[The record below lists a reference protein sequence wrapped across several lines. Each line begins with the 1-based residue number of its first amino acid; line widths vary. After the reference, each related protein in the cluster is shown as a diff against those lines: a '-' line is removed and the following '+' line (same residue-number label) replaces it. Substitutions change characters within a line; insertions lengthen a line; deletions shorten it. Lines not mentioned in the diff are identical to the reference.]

1 LKSRIHLL
9 FVGVLLLWGLLIV
22 RAAVLQVWPNHRLN
36 ALQARQFQT
45 VITLSNRRGVIVDR
59 NNRELAMSTTAYS
72 IYADPKLIDTKKA
85 TAKKIAGILGDSV
98 SAIFNKIK
106 NPQKRFVWLER
117 LTDKEHA
124 DKIKSLNMR
133 GLQIVEE
140 YKRIYPNEGLL
151 AHSLGFVGT
160 EGQGLE
166 GLELAYN
173 QELQGDKKKV
183 LVRRDAR
190 GRPLVADG
198 LMFAENPDGAEV
210 KLTVDA
216 DLQHELESEVQ
227 TAMTDY
233 DADSAMAIIL
243 DAKTSAILAMG
254 SAPSFDPNV
263 GSRASSE
270 NRRNRILTDA
280 FEPGSTLKTFVV
292 AGALHNKILQPNT
305 KYNTE
310 NGRFKVGDRIIKEAE
325 MHEKWPQLT
334 ASEILAYSSNVGAA
348 KIAFDLG
355 GERLAK
361 SLAEFG
367 FGQKTGIDLPGDSK
381 GIIKPLPWTPISLA
395 TISFGQGI
403 AVTALQMANA
413 YAAVANGGVLNT
425 PYMVQSIRD
434 SETGETKEFGP
445 KMVRRVLTPEES
457 ASMRMMLTG
466 VTSWGSGANA
476 RVDGFLVGGK
486 TGTAQKVDPNGRGYI
501 KGGYISSFA
510 GFIPATDPK
519 FVVYVVVDHPRKNNA
534 YYGAQVAAP
543 IFSRLASYAAR
554 RAGLAPVILS
564 EKNLVDQNMMKKMS
578 ASTNVKIAKKM
589 AKNFKNGKSRLPAQ
603 AKNLKNPVL
612 PASDVMTSAD
622 VVTNA
627 TAAIP
632 VPQIE
637 YVPELKDLTL
647 REVYRRIG
655 GQDLQVQVRGQGIVS
670 EVIPTAGSLL
680 PASRKIWVILKP
692 LSSAE
697 AVSR

>member
-1 LKSRIHLL
+1 MKSRIHLL

-59 NNRELAMSTTAYS
+59 AGRELAMSTTAYS
-72 IYADPKLIDTKKA
+72 IYADPKLIDGKKA
-85 TAKKIAGILGDSV
+85 TAKKIATILGDSPQ
-98 SAIFNKIK
+98 AIYNKIK
-106 NPQKRFVWLER
+106 NPTKRFVWLER
-117 LTDKEHA
+117 LTDKDHA
-124 DKIKSLNMR
+124 DKIKNLDVR

-140 YKRIYPNEGLL
+140 YKRIYPNDGLL
-151 AHSLGFVGT
+151 SQSLGFVGT

-216 DLQHELESEVQ
+216 DLQHELEGEVQ
-227 TAMTDY
+227 TAMTEY
-233 DADSAMAIIL
+233 DADNAMAIIL

-263 GSRASSE
+263 GSRASANS
-270 NRRNRILTDA
+270 RRNRMLTDA

-292 AGALHNKILQPNT
+292 AGALHDKILQPNT

-310 NGRFKVGDRIIKEAE
+310 NGRFQVGDRIIKEAE
-325 MHEKWPQLT
+325 MHEKWSQLT
-334 ASEILAYSSNVGAA
+334 ASEILAYSSNIGAA

-355 GERLAK
+355 GQRLAK
-361 SLAEFG
+361 SLADFG
-367 FGQKTGIDLPGDSK
+367 FGQKTGVDLPGDSK
-381 GIIKPLPWTPISLA
+381 GIIKPLPWTPVSLA

-445 KMVRRVLTPEES
+445 KMIRQVLTPEES

-519 FVVYVVVDHPRKNNA
+519 FVVYVVVDHPRKNS

-564 EKNLVDQNMMKKMS
+564 ERNLVDQNMMKKMDS
-578 ASTNVKIAKKM
+578 STNAKVAKKM
-589 AKNFKNGKSRLPAQ
+589 AKNFKSGKSRLPAQ

-612 PASDVMTSAD
+612 PPSDVLTSAD
-622 VVTNA
+622 VVTNE
-627 TAAIP
+627 TAAVP
-632 VPQIE
+632 TPQIE
-637 YVPELKDLTL
+637 FVPELKDLTL
-647 REVYRRIG
+647 REVYRRVG

-670 EVIPTAGSLL
+670 EVIPAAGSPL
-680 PASRKIWVILKP
+680 PTNRKIWVILKP
-692 LSSAE
+692 LSSGD
-697 AVSR
+697 AVTR

>member
-72 IYADPKLIDTKKA
+72 IYADPKLIDGKKA
-85 TAKKIAGILGDSV
+85 TAKKIATILGDSPQ
-98 SAIFNKIK
+98 AIYNKIK
-106 NPQKRFVWLER
+106 NPTKRFVWLER
-117 LTDKEHA
+117 LTDKDHA
-124 DKIKSLNMR
+124 DKIKNLDVR

-140 YKRIYPNEGLL
+140 YKRIYPNDGLL
-151 AHSLGFVGT
+151 SQSLGFVGT

-216 DLQHELESEVQ
+216 DLQHELEGEVQ
-227 TAMTDY
+227 TAMTEY
-233 DADSAMAIIL
+233 DADNAMAIIL

-263 GSRASSE
+263 GSRASANS
-270 NRRNRILTDA
+270 RRNRMLTDA

-292 AGALHNKILQPNT
+292 AGALHDKILQPNT

-310 NGRFKVGDRIIKEAE
+310 NGRFQVGDRIIKEAE
-325 MHEKWPQLT
+325 MHEKWSQLT
-334 ASEILAYSSNVGAA
+334 ASEILAYSSNIGAA

-355 GERLAK
+355 GDRLAK

-367 FGQKTGIDLPGDSK
+367 FGQKTGVDLPGDSK
-381 GIIKPLPWTPISLA
+381 GIIKPLPWTPVSLA

-445 KMVRRVLTPEES
+445 KMIRQVLTPEES

-519 FVVYVVVDHPRKNNA
+519 FVVYVVVDHPRKNS

-564 EKNLVDQNMMKKMS
+564 ERNLVDQNMMKKMDS
-578 ASTNVKIAKKM
+578 STNAKVAKKM
-589 AKNFKNGKSRLPAQ
+589 AKNFKSGKSRLPAQ

-612 PASDVMTSAD
+612 PPSDVLTSAD
-622 VVTNA
+622 VVTNE
-627 TAAIP
+627 TAAVP
-632 VPQIE
+632 TPQIE
-637 YVPELKDLTL
+637 FVPELKDLTL
-647 REVYRRIG
+647 REVYRRVG

-670 EVIPTAGSLL
+670 EVIPAAGSPL
-680 PASRKIWVILKP
+680 PTNRKIWVILKP
-692 LSSAE
+692 LSSGD
-697 AVSR
+697 AVTR

>member
-1 LKSRIHLL
+1 MKSRIHLL

-72 IYADPKLIDTKKA
+72 IYADPKLIDGKKA
-85 TAKKIAGILGDSV
+85 TAKKIATILGDSPQ
-98 SAIFNKIK
+98 AIYNKIK
-106 NPQKRFVWLER
+106 NPTKRFVWLER
-117 LTDKEHA
+117 LTDKDHA
-124 DKIKSLNMR
+124 DKIKNLDVR

-140 YKRIYPNEGLL
+140 YKRIYPNDGLL
-151 AHSLGFVGT
+151 SQSLGFVGT

-216 DLQHELESEVQ
+216 DLQHELEGEVQ
-227 TAMTDY
+227 TAMTEY
-233 DADSAMAIIL
+233 DADNAMAIIL

-263 GSRASSE
+263 GSRASANS
-270 NRRNRILTDA
+270 RRNRMLTDA

-292 AGALHNKILQPNT
+292 AGALHDKILQPNT

-310 NGRFKVGDRIIKEAE
+310 NGRFQVGDRIIKEAE
-325 MHEKWPQLT
+325 MHEKWSQLT
-334 ASEILAYSSNVGAA
+334 ASEILAYSSNIGAA

-355 GERLAK
+355 GDRLAK

-367 FGQKTGIDLPGDSK
+367 FGQKTGVDLPGDSK
-381 GIIKPLPWTPISLA
+381 GIIKPLPWTPVSLA

-445 KMVRRVLTPEES
+445 KMIRQVLTPEES

-519 FVVYVVVDHPRKNNA
+519 FVVYVVVDHPRKNS

-564 EKNLVDQNMMKKMS
+564 ERNLVDQNMMKKMDS
-578 ASTNVKIAKKM
+578 STNAKVAKKM
-589 AKNFKNGKSRLPAQ
+589 AKNFKSGKSRLPAQ

-612 PASDVMTSAD
+612 PPSDVLTSAD
-622 VVTNA
+622 VVTNE
-627 TAAIP
+627 TAAVP
-632 VPQIE
+632 TPQIE
-637 YVPELKDLTL
+637 FVPELKDLTL
-647 REVYRRIG
+647 REVYRRVG

-670 EVIPTAGSLL
+670 EVIPAAGSPL
-680 PASRKIWVILKP
+680 PTNRKIWVILKP
-692 LSSAE
+692 LSSGD
-697 AVSR
+697 AVTR

>member
-59 NNRELAMSTTAYS
+59 AGRELAMSTTAYS
-72 IYADPKLIDTKKA
+72 IYADPKLIDGKKA
-85 TAKKIAGILGDSV
+85 TAKKIATILGDSPQ
-98 SAIFNKIK
+98 AIYNKIK
-106 NPQKRFVWLER
+106 NPTKRFVWLER
-117 LTDKEHA
+117 LTDKDHA
-124 DKIKSLNMR
+124 DKIKNLDVR

-140 YKRIYPNEGLL
+140 YKRIYPNDGLL
-151 AHSLGFVGT
+151 SQSLGFVGT

-216 DLQHELESEVQ
+216 DLQHELEGEVQ
-227 TAMTDY
+227 TAMTEY
-233 DADSAMAIIL
+233 DADNAMAIIL

-263 GSRASSE
+263 GSRASANS
-270 NRRNRILTDA
+270 RRNRMLTDA

-292 AGALHNKILQPNT
+292 AGALHDKILQPNT

-310 NGRFKVGDRIIKEAE
+310 NGRFQVGDRIIKEAE
-325 MHEKWPQLT
+325 MHEKWSQLT
-334 ASEILAYSSNVGAA
+334 ASEILAYSSNIGAA

-355 GERLAK
+355 GQRLAK
-361 SLAEFG
+361 SLADFG
-367 FGQKTGIDLPGDSK
+367 FGQKTGVDLPGDSK
-381 GIIKPLPWTPISLA
+381 GIIKPLPWTPVSLA

-445 KMVRRVLTPEES
+445 KMIRQVLTPEES

-519 FVVYVVVDHPRKNNA
+519 FVVYVVVDHPRKNS

-564 EKNLVDQNMMKKMS
+564 ERNLVDQNMMKKMDS
-578 ASTNVKIAKKM
+578 STNAKVAKKM
-589 AKNFKNGKSRLPAQ
+589 AKNFKSGKSRLPAQ

-612 PASDVMTSAD
+612 PPSDVLTSAD
-622 VVTNA
+622 VVTNE
-627 TAAIP
+627 TAAVP
-632 VPQIE
+632 TPQIE
-637 YVPELKDLTL
+637 FVPELKDLTL
-647 REVYRRIG
+647 REVYRRVG

-670 EVIPTAGSLL
+670 EVIPAAGSPL
-680 PASRKIWVILKP
+680 PTNRKIWVILKP
-692 LSSAE
+692 LSSGD
-697 AVSR
+697 AVTR

>member
-9 FVGVLLLWGLLIV
+9 FVGVFLLWSLLIT
-22 RAAVLQVWPNHRLN
+22 RAAVLQVLPNRRLT

-45 VITLSNRRGVIVDR
+45 VITLANRRGVITDR
-59 NNRELAMSTTAYS
+59 NGRELAMSATAYS
-72 IYADPKLIDTKKA
+72 VYADPKLIQKKREVA
-85 TAKKIAGILGDSV
+85 RKLAAILGERTS
-98 SAIFNKIK
+98 SIYNKIK
-106 NPQKRFVWLER
+106 NPKRRFVWLER
-117 LTDKEHA
+117 LMDKDRA
-124 DKIKSLNMR
+124 DKIKDLNVR
-133 GLQIVEE
+133 GVQIVEE

-151 AHSLGFVGT
+151 AQSLGFVGT

-183 LVRRDAR
+183 VVHRDAH
-190 GRPLVADG
+190 GRPLITDG

-210 KLTVDA
+210 KLTIDA

-227 TAMTDY
+227 KAFTEY
-233 DADSAMAIIL
+233 EADSAMAIIL

-254 SAPSFDPNV
+254 SAPSFDPNL
-263 GSRASSE
+263 GSQA
-270 NRRNRILTDA
+270 NPNARRNRLITDA

-310 NGRFKVGDRIIKEAE
+310 NGRFKIGNRVIKEAE

-334 ASEILAYSSNVGAA
+334 ASEILAYSSNIGAA

-355 GERLAK
+355 GEKLAE

-367 FGQKTGIDLPGDSK
+367 FGQKTGIDLPGDAK

-425 PYMVQSIRD
+425 PYIVQSIRD
-434 SETGETKEFGP
+434 SETGETKEFEP
-445 KMVRRVLTPEES
+445 KAIRRVLTPEES

-519 FVVYVVVDHPRKNNA
+519 FVVYVVVDRPRKNNI

-564 EKNLVDQNMMKKMS
+564 EKNLVDQKLMPIAPSKLAKSKNIHRIEKKMMHKPH
-578 ASTNVKIAKKM
+578 ASVTE
-589 AKNFKNGKSRLPAQ
+589 
-603 AKNLKNPVL
+603 
-612 PASDVMTSAD
+612 
-622 VVTNA
+622 VVTNEPS
-627 TAAIP
+627 IP
-632 VPQIE
+632 EAQLDV
-637 YVPELKDLTL
+637 VPELKDLTL
-647 REVYRRIG
+647 REVYQRIA
-655 GQDLQVQVRGQGIVS
+655 GQDLQVQIHGQGVVAAVS
-670 EVIPTAGSLL
+670 PAPGSPV
-680 PASRKIWVILKP
+680 PANHKITVILKP
-692 LSSAE
+692 AAE
-697 AVSR
+697 TDSTWR